1 MPVKDRVIFVP
12 RGPRGLTGPQ
22 GPAGTASTDTA
33 RIDEMLTLDTPNR
46 SIFVDQIN
54 GNDANA
60 GTGSGAPVAT
70 MQRAIALCRPY
81 GFNYINLI
89 SDIDLDYRIPIDNF
103 TGVLFIR
110 GRTDDGAAAQPR
122 KLRVVDSTN
131 YPTSRPG
138 SFVIN
143 CNMSVRFEAID
154 IELSTSLGYG
164 LFEISVAYVQAFF
177 VNGEISRSGSGSARV
192 FHTGSGSINVRFNN
206 YIIENSAH
214 GFIFTSVPAGNNPNN
229 IYNYFTNLTSA

>member
-154 IELSTSLGYG
+154 IELATSLGFG
-164 LFEISVAYVQAFF
+164 LFEVSVAFVQAYFY
-177 VNGEISRSGSGSARV
+177 NGSISRSGNGNAKV
-192 FHTGSGSINVRFNN
+192 FHTGSGSISARF
-206 YIIENSAH
+206 IGVSIDSSAF
-214 GFIFTSVPAGNNPNN
+214 GSIFVFVGAGENPNDSF
-229 IYNYFTNLTSA
+229 NYFSNLTSA